1 MSRSRPRR
9 SSRIALLSAACI
21 AVAGVAAA
29 LIPARPAA
37 AQDASRRAWLGVAL
51 DKALSGAIVAKH
63 VVNNSPAARAGLV
76 DGDQILVADGV
87 ALSEPNQL
95 VARVAMI
102 GPGNPLGLK
111 IRHAGA
117 ERDITA
123 ALVPF
128 PGPEQV
134 LRLDKVGAFAPPWKS
149 AVAVSGT
156 LPATAGGLR
165 GKVLLV
171 DFWASWCG
179 PCRMVAPHLSQ
190 LQSAYG
196 AQGLSVIGFTSDP
209 VPVAAQS
216 AQAMGMSYTVAS
228 DVSEATSNAWG
239 ATALP
244 TLFLVDKKGVVREVY
259 VGFDPGRT
267 REIEKAVQALL
278 AEPGPSP

>member
-1 MSRSRPRR
+1 MQRSRPRPV
-9 SSRIALLSAACI
+9 SGFALLSAACL
-21 AVAGVAAA
+21 ALAGVTAGVVA
-29 LIPARPAA
+29 ARPAA

-51 DKALSGAIVAKH
+51 DKATSGVVVAKH

-87 ALSEPNQL
+87 ALGEPNQL

-102 GPGNPLGLK
+102 GPGNPLSLK

-117 ERDITA
+117 ERDVTA

-128 PGPEQV
+128 PGAEQV
-134 LRLDKVGAFAPPWKS
+134 LRLDKVGAFAPAWKS

-156 LPATAGGLR
+156 LPATAGALR

-179 PCRMVAPHLSQ
+179 PCRMVVPHLAQ

-196 AQGLSVIGFTSDP
+196 AQGLSVIGFTTDP

-216 AQAMGMSYTVAS
+216 SQAMGMNYTVAS
-228 DVSEATSNAWG
+228 DASEATSNAWG

-244 TLFLVDKKGVVREVY
+244 TLFLIDKKGVVREVY

-267 REIEKAVQALL
+267 HEIEKAVQALL

>member
-1 MSRSRPRR
+1 MLRSRPRA
-9 SSRIALLSAACI
+9 SRFVLLSAVCL
-21 AVAGVAAA
+21 AVAGVTSGVVAS
-29 LIPARPAA
+29 RPAA

-51 DKALSGAIVAKH
+51 DKSTGGVVVAKH

-87 ALSEPNQL
+87 PLGEPNQL

-102 GPGNPLGLK
+102 GPGNPLSLR
-111 IRHAGA
+111 IRHAGS

-128 PGPEQV
+128 PGAEQV
-134 LRLDKVGAFAPPWKS
+134 LRLDKVGAFAPGWKS
-149 AVAVSGT
+149 ATAVSGT
-156 LPATAGGLR
+156 LPATAGALR

-190 LQSAYG
+190 LQNAYG
-196 AQGLSVIGFTSDP
+196 AQGLTVIGFTTDP

-228 DVSEATSNAWG
+228 DTTEATSNAWG

-244 TLFLVDKKGVVREVY
+244 TLYLVDKKGVVREVY
-259 VGFDPGRT
+259 LGFDPARN

-278 AEPGPSP
+278 AEPAPAP